1 MKGWFTVRERLAL
14 LAFLPLAGLFALLCL
29 LLEPRPRPEEAA
41 ALQRDLESRAD
52 SASLFPFDPN
62 TADYAALRRL
72 GLTARE
78 AAGLLRY
85 RAAGKRFRIPEDVA
99 TCYEIGDSLYAVLA
113 PYIRI
118 GSEYAFAPRGNTGR
132 FAEHAGARRREIRP
146 FEPFGIDT
154 VGADYLVRIGF
165 TERQARAVVRYRL
178 AVGSIR
184 DLRMLAACFVV
195 GDSVAELLAPYALF
209 PAGESGE
216 ELLEL
221 NGADSAALRG
231 VIGIGEKTVAAILD
245 YRRRLG
251 GFHSVAQLSEV
262 RGVTESNFERIVQQI
277 YCDSCKIQKIDINF
291 ASPDK
296 LRGHPY
302 LPPATLRKLLSK
314 RQLKGGWRTVEE
326 LIDDH
331 IITRREALRLA
342 PYLRF
347 TETTATSDHYA
358 ATRGE
363 APEASEQNETN
374 EQN

>member
-118 GSEYAFAPRGNTGR
+118 GSEYAFAPRGNRGR

-195 GDSVAELLAPYALF
+195 GARWRNCWPLMRSFRPGSRAKSCWSSTAPTPPLC
-209 PAGESGE
+209 AG
-216 ELLEL
+216 
-221 NGADSAALRG
+221 
-231 VIGIGEKTVAAILD
+231 
-245 YRRRLG
+245 
-251 GFHSVAQLSEV
+251 
-262 RGVTESNFERIVQQI
+262 
-277 YCDSCKIQKIDINF
+277 
-291 ASPDK
+291 
-296 LRGHPY
+296 
-302 LPPATLRKLLSK
+302 
-314 RQLKGGWRTVEE
+314 
-326 LIDDH
+326 
-331 IITRREALRLA
+331 
-342 PYLRF
+342 
-347 TETTATSDHYA
+347 
-358 ATRGE
+358 
-363 APEASEQNETN
+363 
-374 EQN
+374 

>member
-1 MKGWFTVRERLAL
+1 MNGGWFTQRERLAL
-14 LAFLPLAGLFALLCL
+14 LAFLPLAGLFVLLCL
-29 LLEPRPRPEEAA
+29 LIKPRPRPEEAA
-41 ALQRDLESRAD
+41 ALQRQMECRAD
-52 SASLFPFDPN
+52 TVVRFAFDPN
-62 TADYAALRRL
+62 TVEYDDLRRL

-99 TCYEIGDSLYAVLA
+99 TCYEIGDSLYALLA
-113 PYIRI
+113 PHIRI
-118 GSEYAFAPRGNTGR
+118 GPEFALVPRRG
-132 FAEHAGARRREIRP
+132 GARFREPARRDRQIRP

-154 VGADYLVRIGF
+154 VGAEYLQRVGF
-165 TERQARAVVRYRL
+165 TERQARALLRFRL
-178 AVGSIR
+178 AVGGIR
-184 DLRMLAACFVV
+184 DLGMLADCFVV
-195 GDSVAELLAPYALF
+195 GDSVAELLAPYVLF
-209 PAGESGE
+209 PAEESEQG
-216 ELLEL
+216 LLEL

-231 VIGIGEKTVAAILD
+231 VVGIGEKTVAAILD

-251 GFHSVAQLSEV
+251 GFHAVGQLSEV
-262 RGVTESNFERIVQQI
+262 PGVTERNYERIVQQI

-302 LPPATLRKLLSK
+302 LPPAMLRRLLSK

-331 IITRREALRLA
+331 IITREEAHRLA

-347 TETTATSDHYA
+347 TVPEATSDDHM
-358 ATRGE
+358 TERGG
-363 APEASEQNETN
+363 APAVGKENQTN
-374 EQN
+374 EN